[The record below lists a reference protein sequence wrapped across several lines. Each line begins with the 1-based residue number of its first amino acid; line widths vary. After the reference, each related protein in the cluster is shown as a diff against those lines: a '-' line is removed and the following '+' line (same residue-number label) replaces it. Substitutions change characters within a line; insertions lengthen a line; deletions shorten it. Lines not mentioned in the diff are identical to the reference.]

1 MYWLGILIIAGLYL
15 AIIAVVVWLVIFCT
29 ARQNQNAVKKI
40 ALVLFIIG
48 LYLFVTSDP
57 SGYCPEQK
65 RVLSDEEFIY
75 IAMRGTF
82 ESGQMKLDALDT
94 SVQVYYANH
103 PKCCS
108 VTKGDSS
115 VFPSGI
121 FSYAFAQASI
131 TYEMSAQEII
141 RMNPITETFYTQI
154 VDITVCGKIMAWRGI
169 SERPPEAYKQ
179 KYTQ

>member
-1 MYWLGILIIAGLYL
+1 MEVGGMNILKITAQISAACLAAYLGYKY
-15 AIIAVVVWLVIFCT
+15 VT
-29 ARQNQNAVKKI
+29 A
-40 ALVLFIIG
+40 
-48 LYLFVTSDP
+48 DP
-57 SGYCPEQK
+57 PGYCPEQK

-82 ESGQMKLDALDT
+82 ESGQMKLDALGT
-94 SVQVYYANH
+94 SVQAYYANH

-121 FSYAFAQASI
+121 FNYAFAQASI

-141 RMNPITETFYTQI
+141 RMNAITETFYTQI
-154 VDITVCGKIMAWRGI
+154 VDITACGKIVAWRGI
-169 SERPPEAYKQ
+169 SERPPTDSTKQ
-179 KYTQ
+179 KYIQ